1 MVLLFLWYSFGLKLA
16 FDVPDNLLQNVFG
29 EADGLVLGVEH
40 TAPILIDK
48 LKTVYHPR
56 GTVSRQYMPKQ
67 VAGLCAANW
76 HS

>member
-16 FDVPDNLLQNVFG
+16 SDVPDDLLQNVFG
-29 EADGLVLGVEH
+29 EADRLVIGVEH

-48 LKTVYHPR
+48 LKTVDHPR
-56 GTVSRQYMPKQ
+56 AIVSRQYMHMQ
-67 VAGLCAANW
+67 VVGLCSANW

>member
-16 FDVPDNLLQNVFG
+16 SDVPDDLLQNVFG
-29 EADGLVLGVEH
+29 EADRLVIGVEH

-48 LKTVYHPR
+48 LKTVDHPR
-56 GTVSRQYMPKQ
+56 GTVSRQYMHMQ
-67 VAGLCAANW
+67 VAGLCSANK